1 MTGATGATGATEPGY
16 PVVLRLA
23 GKRVLVV
30 GAGRVAARKV
40 EALVE
45 AGAAV
50 TVVAPAVVP
59 ELSARD
65 DVTIER
71 RPYVSDDVAGYWL
84 VVVCTDDEVVQQ
96 RVFDDGERLGVW
108 VNAAD
113 DPDRCAFTLPAV
125 ARRGPVIVAV
135 STSGA
140 SPALAQALRDR
151 AAAAA
156 LPDGIEDVAAHL
168 AAERRRIQAE
178 GGSTEDLEWRP
189 LVERLLD
196 ALGSSN

>member
-1 MTGATGATGATEPGY
+1 MTGMTEYGY
-16 PVVLRLA
+16 PVMLRLA

-40 EALVE
+40 EALVD
-45 AGAAV
+45 AGALV
-50 TVVAPAVVP
+50 TIVAPVVTAD
-59 ELSARD
+59 LAARH
-65 DVTIER
+65 DVTIEQR
-71 RPYVSDDVAGYWL
+71 FYVSDDVAGYWL
-84 VVVCTDDEVVQQ
+84 VVVCTDDPVVQQ

-113 DPDRCAFTLPAV
+113 DPDRCSFTLPAV

-140 SPALAQALRDR
+140 SPALAQVLRDR

-156 LPDGIEDVAAHL
+156 LPEGIEDIAVHL
-168 AAERRRIQAE
+168 ATERRRIQAE
-178 GGSTEDLEWRP
+178 GGSTEDLDWRP

-196 ALGSSN
+196 GQGHSN